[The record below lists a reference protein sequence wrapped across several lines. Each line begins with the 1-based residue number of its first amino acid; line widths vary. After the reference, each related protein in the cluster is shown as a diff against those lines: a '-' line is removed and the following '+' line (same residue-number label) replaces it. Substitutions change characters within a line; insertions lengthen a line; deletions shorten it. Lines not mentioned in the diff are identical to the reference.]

1 MDQLNHYRQ
10 IIEKSLLELARRRP
24 ANPDLVYKTLFDRQA
39 DSYAL
44 IAIGWR
50 HARRIHHF
58 VVHIEIINEKV
69 WIQADNTD
77 LDIAAELE
85 RAGIPKHEIVLGFHP
100 PQVRPLT
107 EYAAA

>member
-1 MDQLNHYRQ
+1 MDQLTHYRQ
-10 IIEKSLLELARRRP
+10 IIEQLLLELARRRP
-24 ANPDLVYKTLFDRQA
+24 ANSNLAYKTLFDRQA

-44 IAIGWR
+44 AAIGWQG
-50 HARRIHHF
+50 ARRIHHF
-58 VVHIEIINEKV
+58 VIHIEIIDAKV

-85 RAGIPKHEIVLGFHP
+85 RAGIPKHEIVLRFHP
-100 PQVRPLT
+100 PHVRPLT

>member
-1 MDQLNHYRQ
+1 MDQLTHYRQ
-10 IIEKSLLELARRRP
+10 VIKQLLGELARRRP
-24 ANPDLVYKTLFDRQA
+24 ANPHLAYQTLFDRHA

-44 IAIGWR
+44 VAIGWQ

-58 VVHIEIINEKV
+58 VVHLEIVNDKI

-85 RAGIPKHEIVLGFHP
+85 RAGIPKHQIVLGFHP